1 MLVTLRVP
9 RIKLPTPLS
18 QVRNNL
24 LNLKKHHTCFL
35 RALDPAVWEMI
46 SADPRLN
53 FNLDLFFHFGIVLGV
68 LFRTSNNHILD
79 KKNLTEF
86 SFKAIRSETDFTLT
100 LGYLNLALNNL
111 ALNDGQRQQPNNE
124 WTNNSL
130 TAWCLS
136 ICWQEK

>member
-1 MLVTLRVP
+1 
-9 RIKLPTPLS
+9 
-18 QVRNNL
+18 
-24 LNLKKHHTCFL
+24 
-35 RALDPAVWEMI
+35 MI

-124 WTNNSL
+124 
-130 TAWCLS
+130 
-136 ICWQEK
+136 

>member
-18 QVRNNL
+18 QVSNSL

-35 RALDPAVWEMI
+35 RALDPAVRRLI

-53 FNLDLFFHFGIVLGV
+53 FNLDFFIPLFKCLFRIVSGV
-68 LFRTSNNHILD
+68 LFRASNNHILD

-86 SFKAIRSETDFTLT
+86 SFKAIRSEISFH
-100 LGYLNLALNNL
+100 
-111 ALNDGQRQQPNNE
+111 
-124 WTNNSL
+124 TNP
-130 TAWCLS
+130 WLS
-136 ICWQEK
+136 

>member
-9 RIKLPTPLS
+9 RIKLPTSLS

-35 RALDPAVWEMI
+35 RALDPAVWKMI

-53 FNLDLFFHFGIVLGV
+53 FNLDLFFLFGIVSGV

-111 ALNDGQRQQPNNE
+111 ALNDGQRQKPNNE

>member
-24 LNLKKHHTCFL
+24 LNLKKHQTCFL
-35 RALDPAVWEMI
+35 RALDPAVWKMI

-53 FNLDLFFHFGIVLGV
+53 FNLDLFFLFGIVLGV

-136 ICWQEK
+136 ICW

>member
-1 MLVTLRVP
+1 
-9 RIKLPTPLS
+9 
-18 QVRNNL
+18 
-24 LNLKKHHTCFL
+24 
-35 RALDPAVWEMI
+35 MI

-53 FNLDLFFHFGIVLGV
+53 FNLDLFFLFGIVSGV

-86 SFKAIRSETDFTLT
+86 SFKAIRSETDFTQT

-124 WTNNSL
+124 
-130 TAWCLS
+130 
-136 ICWQEK
+136 

>member
-18 QVRNNL
+18 QVSNSL

-35 RALDPAVWEMI
+35 RALDPAVRRLI

-53 FNLDLFFHFGIVLGV
+53 FNLDLFFLFGIVSDV
-68 LFRTSNNHILD
+68 LFRASNNLILD

-86 SFKAIRSETDFTLT
+86 SFKAIRSEISFH
-100 LGYLNLALNNL
+100 
-111 ALNDGQRQQPNNE
+111 
-124 WTNNSL
+124 TNP
-130 TAWCLS
+130 WLS
-136 ICWQEK
+136 